1 MRHPVNQ
8 QQLNEAIESAISAM
22 RGSRPRGLRRA
33 VAFQL
38 DDEQEIEL
46 DEDTIVQEL
55 TKPDLNHGPRKAL
68 HKALTIWDAT
78 RNPSWGADTASRSP
92 ERREHVY
99 DALRLSQ
106 QARDLLTATFP
117 IAVGRDVVLAAPAPW
132 DPWYTPQRQAE
143 HNFYWNAYQSVLE
156 NKTPAWDAE
165 ALANLDA
172 ATTDIIGRLA
182 DPTRAES
189 YQTKGLV
196 VGYVQS
202 GKTANFT
209 GIIAKAIDAGYRL
222 IIVLTGTVELL
233 RGQTQRRLDMELVG
247 EENILG
253 GRDRNDPDAIKDL
266 DYFGTGDSDLDAGK
280 FLRHG
285 IDINRN
291 RDVPGITRLTTMEK
305 GYRRLRLGLD
315 ALDFARTGELHNPA
329 KPVYD
334 PENLFGVDA
343 RIAVMLKNTTA
354 LRAIIRDL
362 QDIQASMT
370 EIPVLIIDDEAD
382 QASINTRDT
391 YNPNSSGYRERTA
404 INKLIGEL
412 LKKLPR
418 AQYLAYTATPYANVF
433 ASPADATD
441 VFPRD
446 FIINLEPSP
455 AYLGAKAFHDL
466 EQLPDGTEK
475 SPANSNEK
483 AYVRD
488 LRADNDHDEK
498 IELRGALDAFVLSG
512 AIKKWRRSQGITGDF
527 RHHTML
533 VHSSSRQADH
543 LLLAQMV
550 RDVWAAA
557 GYSLPDGV
565 ARLKTLFEA
574 DFQLVTNSRHWNGSN
589 GLPSDFDDLLP
600 HVGSTVDDVMV
611 TGDPVV
617 IVNGSRDSEYRAMDF
632 QTGPYWRVMVGG
644 TKLSRG
650 FTVEGLTVSYFRRR
664 ATAASTLMQMGRW
677 FGYRPG
683 YQDLVRLYIGREVV
697 SGNGVFDMYEAFS
710 SIVKDEE
717 DFREQ
722 IRQYAD
728 MTEDG
733 RPLITP
739 KDLPPFVFWSLNW
752 LPPVAAN
759 QRYNARLTAAG
770 TAGRLTDLRRFPRHA
785 GPAHRER
792 LARVGTWLESAASIE
807 LPRDNGRP
815 FGARVAIIPALEVL
829 DALNSFEWDGDV
841 GPSLGFI
848 EKAVSEL
855 KLLDDFAVI
864 FPNVGEAA
872 TVEGIPLS
880 LVQRRYREDR
890 GEFYTRDSHLDPA
903 LVHLGQ
909 KPNPDGSSPV
919 TLQYDEHTIWDPNG
933 RRAALLVEFA
943 NLNPD
948 QSVPDSGD
956 EVAPLFSFVMPGKT
970 AAAARPALQVF
981 DRARPNAIVVPAD

>member
-1 MRHPVNQ
+1 VNQ
-8 QQLNEAIESAISAM
+8 QQLAEAIQSAIEAM
-22 RGSRPRGLRRA
+22 RASKPRALRRA

-38 DDEQEIEL
+38 DDEEDVEL
-46 DEDTIVQEL
+46 DEATIAAEL
-55 TKPDLNHGPRKAL
+55 TKPDLNYGPRKAV
-68 HKALTIWDAT
+68 HMALAIWDAA
-78 RNPSWGADTASRSP
+78 REAEWSANTASRSS
-92 ERREHVY
+92 ERREQIYEV
-99 DALRLSQ
+99 LKLS
-106 QARDLLTATFP
+106 ADTRKLLGETFP
-117 IAVGRDVVLAAPAPW
+117 IALGRDVILAEPAPW
-132 DPWYTPQRQAE
+132 DPWYTVQRQAA
-143 HNFYWNAYQSVLE
+143 HNFYWNAYRGVLE
-156 NKTPAWDAE
+156 SKTPAWDPE

-182 DPTRAES
+182 DPTRPEH

-222 IIVLTGTVELL
+222 VIVLTGTIELL

-253 GRDRNDPDAIKDL
+253 GRDRNDPEAIRDL
-266 DYFGTGDSDLDAGK
+266 DYFGTDDADLAAGK

-285 IDINRN
+285 IEINRN

-315 ALDFARTGELHNPA
+315 ALDFARTGELHDPA

-334 PENLFGVDA
+334 PDNLFGVDA

-354 LRAIIRDL
+354 LKAIIRDL
-362 QDIQASMT
+362 QDIQANMA

-433 ASPADATD
+433 ATPAEATD
-441 VFPRD
+441 VSPKD

-466 EQLPDGTEK
+466 EKLPDGVERTP
-475 SPANSNEK
+475 SNSNEK

-488 LRADNDHDEK
+488 LRADNDNNERV
-498 IELRGALDAFVLSG
+498 ELRGAIDAFVLSG
-512 AIKKWRRSQGITGDF
+512 AIKKWRKSQGLAGDF
-527 RHHTML
+527 KHHTML

-543 LLLAQMV
+543 VLLAQMV
-550 RDVWAAA
+550 RDVWSTA
-557 GYSLPDGV
+557 GYSLPDGLS
-565 ARLKTLFEA
+565 RLESAFEN
-574 DFQLVTNSRHWNGSN
+574 DFRMVTDSRAWSGYNPLPVNFEDLV
-589 GLPSDFDDLLP
+589 P
-600 HVGSTVDDVMV
+600 HIGATVDHIMATD
-611 TGDPVV
+611 DPVV
-617 IVNGSRDSEYRAMDF
+617 VVNGSKDSEYRAMDF
-632 QTGPYWRVMVGG
+632 QLGPYWRVMVGG

-697 SGNGVFDMYEAFS
+697 SGTGVYDMYDAFS

-717 DFREQ
+717 DFRDQ
-722 IRQYAD
+722 IRQYAN
-728 MTEDG
+728 MKEDG

-770 TAGRLTDLRRFPRHA
+770 AAGKLSDLRRFPREA
-785 GPAHRER
+785 GPAHQER
-792 LARVGTWLESAASIE
+792 LARVAMWISSAVPVK

-815 FGARVAIIPALEVL
+815 YDARVAIVSASEVL
-829 DALNSFEWDGDV
+829 DALKSFKWDGDV
-841 GPSLGFI
+841 APSLGFI
-848 EKAVSEL
+848 DNAVNKL
-855 KLLDDFAVI
+855 NLLDDFAVI
-864 FPNVGEAA
+864 FPNVGEPA
-872 TVEGIPLS
+872 TVNGIQLN
-880 LVQRRYREDR
+880 LVRRRYREER
-890 GEFYTRDSHLDPA
+890 KEFYTRDSHLDPA

-909 KPNPDGSSPV
+909 KPNADGSSPA
-919 TLQYDEHTIWDPNG
+919 TLLYDELTIWDPSG

-943 NLNPD
+943 NLEPGNVIP
-948 QSVPDSGD
+948 SSG
-956 EVAPLFSFVMPGKT
+956 EKVAPLFSFVMPGKT
-970 AAAARPALQVF
+970 AAAGRPALQVF
-981 DRARPNAIVVPAD
+981 DPARPNAIVVAAN